1 MRVLAISSYGVLG
14 GAEIAMADFLAH
26 RPAEV
31 DARALIVD
39 DGPLSARLRSQ
50 GLEVDALHEYAG
62 RPGLGAVRRF
72 AGDLDRLLKR
82 WPPHVVWACGQ
93 KAAMLS
99 VVPCRRRRVPLVWHK
114 VDFSWDSSLG
124 RPLAAAVDGLVAVS
138 HAVVAPLGAVG
149 ARRSLGVVGVPITL
163 DPSFRATPDQERPI
177 VGTLARLIPYKGLD
191 RMIRAVA
198 LLRSEFPSLRL
209 RIAGGAVREFPGYRS
224 ELETLIA
231 RLGLADAV
239 DLPGFV
245 NDVTEVLR
253 DMTVFVN
260 ATDRDQDG
268 FGLEALSASIL
279 EASFAGI
286 PVVAPATGGI
296 GEAVIDGLT
305 GTLVPSPE
313 PDLLSAAIARYVR
326 DPDLRRRTGEEARLW
341 AQRTF
346 APTAAAARLYAAL
359 GAAAAAS

>member
-14 GAEIAMADFLAH
+14 GAEIAMANFLAH

-62 RPGLGAVRRF
+62 RPGLGALRRF
-72 AGDLDRLLKR
+72 AGDLDGLLKR

-93 KAAMLS
+93 KAAMLA

-114 VDFSWDSSLG
+114 VDFSWDRSLG
-124 RPLAAAVDGLVAVS
+124 RPLAVAVDGLVAVS

-163 DPSFRATPDQERPI
+163 DPSFRATPEQDRPI

-209 RIAGGAVREFPGYRS
+209 RIAGGDVREFPEHRG

-231 RLGLADAV
+231 RLGLEGAV
-239 DLPGFV
+239 ELPGFV
-245 NDVTEVLR
+245 DDVTEVLG

-260 ATDRDQDG
+260 ATYRDQDG
-268 FGLEALSASIL
+268 FGLEGLPGSVL
-279 EASFAGI
+279 EASFVGVPI
-286 PVVAPATGGI
+286 VAPATGGN
-296 GEAVIDGLT
+296 GEAVVDGVT
-305 GTLVPSPE
+305 GTLVASPE
-313 PDLLSAAIARYVR
+313 PELLSAAIARYLG
-326 DPDLRRRTGEEARLW
+326 DPDLRRRTSEAARAW

-346 APTAAAARLYAAL
+346 APAATSARLYGAL
-359 GAAAAAS
+359 GAAATAS